1 MQKTLKEKLT
11 LIFISFWSIIIIV
24 RSIIFENLREN
35 KTTHIII
42 KGVHIHH
49 FIIGFLLLL
58 ISIIIYRFT
67 NGRKRFIPLLFFGIG
82 LGLVF
87 DEFLFWSKLQFD
99 YWALKNFLAIIILF
113 GIFQLLLFIFNKNI
127 FNKKQKPD
135 QLAICQKPHR
145 NPEVP
150 LISVVI
156 PAFNEEKFIEK
167 TLQSILNQDY
177 KDFELIVVDNNSNDN
192 TSKIAKDFGAK
203 VIFEPLQGVGF
214 ARQKGFMEAKGE
226 IIATTDADTI
236 LPSNWVS
243 RIVEEFKKDKDLVA
257 FGGLYSLYSGPMT
270 AKIAVYYL
278 SYPFWLLDKLFS
290 HGWCLPGANLA
301 VRKDAFLKIGG
312 FRTDLKLGE
321 DANISLRIK
330 EVGKV
335 KFDPDFLVQTSG
347 RRFKNGLFLGLAT
360 YIPNGLIRMLF
371 KKEKF
376 SKLPP
381 VRTER
386 SLLNKLSFVFL
397 FLSVI
402 LLFSLFYL
410 SNPSIAEAKYV
421 KRVKN
426 TIDISKNELVE
437 GKQKFQKFL
446 PDLQKIKFKMDSSKK
461 FLEHE
466 E

>member
-24 RSIIFENLREN
+24 RSVIFENLREN
-35 KTTHIII
+35 KATQIII
-42 KGVHIHH
+42 RGIHVHH
-49 FIIGFLLLL
+49 FFIGFVFIL
-58 ISIIIYRFT
+58 ISTAIYYFFH
-67 NGRKRFIPLLFFGIG
+67 GRKRFIPLLFFGLG

-87 DEFLFWSKLQFD
+87 DEFLFWLKFQFD
-99 YWALKNFLAIIILF
+99 YWAINNFFAILILF
-113 GIFQLLLFIFNKNI
+113 GIFQLLLFIFNK
-127 FNKKQKPD
+127 KQKSA
-135 QLAICQKPHR
+135 QTTVYQKPHK
-145 NPEVP
+145 NPENP

-156 PAFNEEKFIEK
+156 PAFNEEKFIDK
-167 TLQSILNQDY
+167 TLQSISNQDY
-177 KDFELIVVDNNSNDN
+177 KDFELIVVDNNSTDN
-192 TSKIAKDFGAK
+192 TSKIAEDFRAK
-203 VIFEPLQGVGF
+203 IIFEPSQGVGF
-214 ARQKGFMEAKGE
+214 ARQKGFMEAKGV

-243 RIVEEFKKDKDLVA
+243 RIVEEFKKDKELVA
-257 FGGLYSLYSGPMT
+257 FGGLYTLYSGPMT

-278 SYPFWLLDKLFS
+278 SYPFWLLDKFFS

-301 VRKDAFLKIGG
+301 IRKDAFLKIGG

-321 DANISLRIK
+321 DANISLRLK
-330 EVGKV
+330 EIGKV

-376 SKLPP
+376 AKLPP
-381 VRTER
+381 VRAER
-386 SLLNKLSFVFL
+386 SLFNKLSFIFL

-410 SNPSIAEAKYV
+410 SNPSIAEAKYIKKV
-421 KRVKN
+421 KS
-426 TIDISKNELVE
+426 TIGISKNELVE
-437 GKQKFQKFL
+437 EKQKLQKFL
-446 PDLQKIKFKMDSSKK
+446 PDIQKIKFKMDSSKK